1 MHFSHVPPTQY
12 CKYTTTPTPV
22 QRTLFTL
29 WENESQ
35 ENELRVLLLP
45 GCPFDSN
52 DFYADRKIRML
63 GKEIHP
69 VALVDP

>member
-1 MHFSHVPPTQY
+1 M
-12 CKYTTTPTPV
+12 TTPTPV

-52 DFYADRKIRML
+52 DFTLIPRKIRML
-63 GKEIHP
+63 GKGKSILWLLWIH
-69 VALVDP
+69 DEQ

>member
-1 MHFSHVPPTQY
+1 M
-12 CKYTTTPTPV
+12 TTPTPV

-52 DFYADRKIRML
+52 DFTLIQENPDAGQR
-63 GKEIHP
+63 EIHP
-69 VALVDP
+69 VAFVDP